1 MKLEDAGGW
10 REAGGAWRTRA
21 GWRWLG
27 EAGGRL
33 EGGWRRLE
41 GVEEAAG
48 GWGRLEE
55 AGWRLEEAG
64 RGQEL
69 VKYESREVHR
79 SMGHG

>member
-1 MKLEDAGGW
+1 MG
-10 REAGGAWRTRA
+10 EAAE
-21 GWRWLG
+21 

-48 GWGRLEE
+48 GWGRVEE

-64 RGQEL
+64 RGQKL
-69 VKYESREVHR
+69 VKYESGEVHR
-79 SMGHG
+79 SMGQG